1 MRRAVPQRLAALL
14 AAVALVRLA
23 GPSGTAAPSAA
34 SIRLNAALLAGVT
47 PTHGAPDAPTLLSI
61 SGDGLAPGSRVSLLD
76 GGPFLLGSYIMPE
89 GARAVEVHGDHA
101 CVAFYSHARK
111 LGGIEILD
119 LTDPTTPARVGAFE
133 TGDSG
138 VGVVVAGSVAYVPF
152 LNPYTFEGGLH
163 IVDIAAPDDPRRLG
177 TFYSLV
183 DPQAVA
189 VQGTRAYVADGVEG
203 LKIIDVTDPA
213 SPRLLGVYDTAGTY
227 AFPSSAVVSVA
238 LDGSRL
244 YAADTLAGLLVFDIA
259 DDGRP
264 TLLGTTRT
272 SDSASGVALA
282 GRLVV
287 VADGVSGLQIVD
299 ASDPARPRVVGSQGL
314 YGNSGYFFAVAVDGT
329 RAVVA
334 DIINGVQVI
343 DLRHPAQPASAGA
356 LEGPPVIAAGVP
368 GGVTGVAV
376 DAASSLAALADG
388 AGGLVLVDV
397 RNAASPSVLG
407 SLLTGGTAYI
417 AAGGAGLS
425 IVDVRFPGAPA
436 LLGTLDTPG
445 DAQAVAVADGR
456 AYVADGSRGLQV
468 VDVSDGRHPAL
479 LGTYDT
485 PGSARGVFVADGYA
499 YVADDFMG
507 MEIFDISAAAPRLVG
522 RYDTPGRAV
531 GVAVG
536 GGRAYVADLNRGLQ
550 ILDVRDREAPVLV
563 QNLSTPGAAQGVVLA
578 GDRLYVADGFSGLLE
593 IDVGDPDRPILAG
606 AYDTPGIATAA
617 ATASGLVFVADGSHG
632 LRIIRPNPA
641 IPGPQAKPDSGL
653 AVMLPAGFTPGPYD
667 LQVTGPDGAIALL
680 PDGFL
685 VCRHLDLAAR
695 LVSVDSNDAP
705 GRAAEGAPGLY
716 RLVLSGDDDLFSPGA
731 ARRARLLLPAL
742 PARVEVRAA
751 TGPSIIELRIGPSP
765 GEATVL
771 VSGPDPAAAALQW
784 ETIRAAGG
792 VDLPPLDET
801 TYGDLRLSVLAGAGG
816 PAGRAAGRA
825 PREPGPPVRYRYVFE
840 AGRLVGAGAWG
851 PGAALLF
858 DVSAGDPDGCGAET
872 RVTFDEPRG
881 GGTP

>member
-1 MRRAVPQRLAALL
+1 
-14 AAVALVRLA
+14 
-23 GPSGTAAPSAA
+23 
-34 SIRLNAALLAGVT
+34 
-47 PTHGAPDAPTLLSI
+47 
-61 SGDGLAPGSRVSLLD
+61 
-76 GGPFLLGSYIMPE
+76 
-89 GARAVEVHGDHA
+89 
-101 CVAFYSHARK
+101 
-111 LGGIEILD
+111 
-119 LTDPTTPARVGAFE
+119 
-133 TGDSG
+133 
-138 VGVVVAGSVAYVPF
+138 
-152 LNPYTFEGGLH
+152 
-163 IVDIAAPDDPRRLG
+163 
-177 TFYSLV
+177 
-183 DPQAVA
+183 
-189 VQGTRAYVADGVEG
+189 
-203 LKIIDVTDPA
+203 
-213 SPRLLGVYDTAGTY
+213 
-227 AFPSSAVVSVA
+227 
-238 LDGSRL
+238 
-244 YAADTLAGLLVFDIA
+244 
-259 DDGRP
+259 
-264 TLLGTTRT
+264 
-272 SDSASGVALA
+272 
-282 GRLVV
+282 
-287 VADGVSGLQIVD
+287 
-299 ASDPARPRVVGSQGL
+299 
-314 YGNSGYFFAVAVDGT
+314 
-329 RAVVA
+329 
-334 DIINGVQVI
+334 
-343 DLRHPAQPASAGA
+343 
-356 LEGPPVIAAGVP
+356 
-368 GGVTGVAV
+368 
-376 DAASSLAALADG
+376 
-388 AGGLVLVDV
+388 
-397 RNAASPSVLG
+397 
-407 SLLTGGTAYI
+407 
-417 AAGGAGLS
+417 
-425 IVDVRFPGAPA
+425 
-436 LLGTLDTPG
+436 
-445 DAQAVAVADGR
+445 VAVADGR

-479 LGTYDT
+479 VGTYDT

-507 MEIFDISAAAPRLVG
+507 MEILDVSAAAPRLVG

-531 GVAVG
+531 GVAIG

-641 IPGPQAKPDSGL
+641 ISGTQANPDSGL
-653 AVMLPAGFTPGPYD
+653 AVTLPAGFTPGPYD

-695 LVSVDSNDAP
+695 LVSVGLNDAP
-705 GRAAEGAPGLY
+705 GRAADGAPGLY
-716 RLVLSGDDDLFSPGA
+716 RLLLSGDDDLFSPGA

-751 TGPSIIELRIGPSP
+751 TGPSLIELRIGPSP
-765 GEATVL
+765 GEATAL

-792 VDLPPLDET
+792 VDLAALGQT

-825 PREPGPPVRYRYVFE
+825 PREPGPPVRYRYAFE

-872 RVTFDEPRG
+872 SVTFDERWG
-881 GGTP
+881 GGAP

>member
-1 MRRAVPQRLAALL
+1 M
-14 AAVALVRLA
+14 
-23 GPSGTAAPSAA
+23 AA
-34 SIRLNAALLAGVT
+34 SLGGEGMGAATSVRT
-47 PTHGAPDAPTLLSI
+47 RTIVI
-61 SGDGLAPGSRVSLLD
+61 SG
-76 GGPFLLGSYIMPE
+76 LLGAIQILLGLTGLGFIPMP
-89 GARAVEVHGDHA
+89 
-101 CVAFYSHARK
+101 
-111 LGGIEILD
+111 
-119 LTDPTTPARVGAFE
+119 
-133 TGDSG
+133 TG
-138 VGVVVAGSVAYVPF
+138 VNA
-152 LNPYTFEGGLH
+152 TILH
-163 IVDIAAPDDPRRLG
+163 IPA
-177 TFYSLV
+177 
-183 DPQAVA
+183 
-189 VQGTRAYVADGVEG
+189 
-203 LKIIDVTDPA
+203 II
-213 SPRLLGVYDTAGTY
+213 
-227 AFPSSAVVSVA
+227 
-238 LDGSRL
+238 
-244 YAADTLAGLLVFDIA
+244 
-259 DDGRP
+259 
-264 TLLGTTRT
+264 
-272 SDSASGVALA
+272 
-282 GRLVV
+282 
-287 VADGVSGLQIVD
+287 
-299 ASDPARPRVVGSQGL
+299 
-314 YGNSGYFFAVAVDGT
+314 
-329 RAVVA
+329 
-334 DIINGVQVI
+334 
-343 DLRHPAQPASAGA
+343 AGA

-407 SLLTGGTAYI
+407 SLLTGGPANGIALVDGTAYI

-425 IVDVRFPGAPA
+425 IVDVRSPGAPA

-531 GVAVG
+531 GVAIG
-536 GGRAYVADLNRGLQ
+536 GGHAYVADLNRGLQ

-563 QNLSTPGAAQGVVLA
+563 QNVSTPGAAQGVVLA

-593 IDVGDPDRPILAG
+593 IDVGDPARPILAG

-641 IPGPQAKPDSGL
+641 IPGPQSNPDSGL
-653 AVMLPAGFTPGPYD
+653 AVTLPAGFTPGPYD

-695 LVSVDSNDAP
+695 LASVGSNDAP
-705 GRAAEGAPGLY
+705 GRAADAATGLY

-742 PARVEVRAA
+742 PSRVEVRAA

-765 GEATVL
+765 GEATAL
-771 VSGPDPAAAALQW
+771 VSGPDPAAAVLQW
-784 ETIRAAGG
+784 ETIRAARG

-816 PAGRAAGRA
+816 PAGREAGRA

-881 GGTP
+881 GTP